1 MAKKL
6 KLWFDFALAEKLAQ
20 NTLKVSKEF
29 KHTLFLNHIK
39 TSIEN
44 QELKSRIETFAD
56 AFFIAFNK
64 NYELGCKAL
73 LQTVGPENL
82 KETGMF
88 TEYYWLMPFAKFVEK
103 YGLNNYDLS
112 MHAVTEITKRNT
124 CEFTIRPFIENY
136 PEKTLNQMLVWSKH
150 ENFHLRRLSS
160 EGIRPR
166 LPWATKLNEF
176 VNDPTPIIPI
186 LENLKN
192 DPIKYVQRSVAN
204 CINDILK
211 DNEAF
216 AKELLQNWYYSSND
230 KATRWIIKHAV
241 RNYRKNGINWALD
254 ICK

>member
-6 KLWFDFALAEKLAQ
+6 KLWFDIALAEKLAE

-82 KETGMF
+82 KEIGMF

-112 MHAVTEITKRNT
+112 MHAISEITKRNT

-150 ENFHLRRLSS
+150 ENFHVRRLSS

-211 DNEAF
+211 DHEEF
-216 AKELLQNWYYSSND
+216 AIELLHKWYHATDD

-241 RNYRKNGINWALD
+241 RNYRKKGIAWAVK
-254 ICK
+254 ISE